1 MSKLIVGKL
10 LYTTNSFFIKK
21 FHIVTSISIQ
31 EIIGTNPK
39 PEQTD
44 LLVCVVCI
52 IVYTSNICR
61 CERAVTAQIRE
72 FIKIT
77 QAIEQSLITTTR
89 ETSNGT
95 MVLVIDSTIVL
106 LDKRHQIIY
115 QVFAKNIAAKSGLW
129 STICSWSCEQL
140 CWISI
145 G

>member
-10 LYTTNSFFIKK
+10 FYTTNSFFIKK

-39 PEQTD
+39 PKQAD

-52 IVYTSNICR
+52 IVYTCNICR
-61 CERAVTAQIRE
+61 CERAVTTQIRE

-89 ETSNGT
+89 EASNGT

-115 QVFAKNIAAKSGLW
+115 QIFTKNIAAKSGLW
-129 STICSWSCEQL
+129 GTICSWSCKQF
-140 CWISI
+140 CWITI